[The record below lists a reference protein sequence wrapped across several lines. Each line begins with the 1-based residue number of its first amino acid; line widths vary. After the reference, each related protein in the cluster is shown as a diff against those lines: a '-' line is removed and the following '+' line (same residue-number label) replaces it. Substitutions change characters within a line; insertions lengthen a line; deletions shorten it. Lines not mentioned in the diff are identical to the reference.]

1 MKSSDD
7 TLSLGLLRKKS
18 LEEIFNEIWPLVRN
32 NNTLLFLQ

>member
-18 LEEIFNEIWPLVRN
+18 LGEIFNENGLWPEIIIFN
-32 NNTLLFLQ
+32 